1 MGTDPSTLTV
11 DDLGAV
17 VVSAGHTPIALASG
31 DPVS

>member
-17 VVSAGHTPIALASG
+17 EESTGYTAWAVASG